1 MTINGLLKAKGQ
13 KTNPKDVATKI
24 VAEVP
29 DNELIEKL
37 EVAGP
42 GFVNIYLNKAFIENS
57 LMKILEKGVLPPN
70 VGAKKKVVLDFSSPN
85 IAKEMHVGH
94 LRKEKFE
101 IISLNLLLTK
111 FYFQTFFYIL
121 YSGIR

>member
-101 IISLNLLLTK
+101 IFSLSLLLT
-111 FYFQTFFYIL
+111 
-121 YSGIR
+121 